1 MFELKVTPDTILTFA
16 GLVLNFAGL
25 IFVAVQMRDGNR
37 QRKMDSHIRLYDINR
52 ELLSLG
58 FSKPELF
65 EILKNDGHKVD
76 PTLMRRYLQL
86 WLNQLCLVDAF
97 KRSGVFEKDVGES
110 FDTDLRDMM
119 LLPNMRHHW
128 KKFGKYYP
136 ASFQETVNAI
146 LSEAGHGTAAEAAE
160 QPMR

>member
-1 MFELKVTPDTILTFA
+1 MLELKVTLDNLLTFV
-16 GLVLNFAGL
+16 GLL
-25 IFVAVQMRDGNR
+25 FVAWQMRDGNR
-37 QRKMDSHIRLYDINR
+37 QQKMDSHIRLYDINR

-65 EILKNDGHKVD
+65 EILKEDGHKVD

-119 LLPNMRHHW
+119 LLPN
-128 KKFGKYYP
+128 
-136 ASFQETVNAI
+136 
-146 LSEAGHGTAAEAAE
+146 
-160 QPMR
+160 